1 LPNPWFFQTLEVLSN
16 YSFPRRCRLIKTD
29 DFSSVFNFRKRLCG
43 KFLAMHY
50 CYNSLSWPRLGM
62 VVGKKTARS
71 AVERNYM
78 RRVLREQFRHS
89 QAELKNVDLVVRTQT
104 VFGRNDYP
112 AVVLEFAELLGRLR
126 HQADVQTGTQTKAP
140 AQGVSG

>member
-1 LPNPWFFQTLEVLSN
+1 
-16 YSFPRRCRLIKTD
+16 
-29 DFSSVFNFRKRLCG
+29 
-43 KFLAMHY
+43 MHY